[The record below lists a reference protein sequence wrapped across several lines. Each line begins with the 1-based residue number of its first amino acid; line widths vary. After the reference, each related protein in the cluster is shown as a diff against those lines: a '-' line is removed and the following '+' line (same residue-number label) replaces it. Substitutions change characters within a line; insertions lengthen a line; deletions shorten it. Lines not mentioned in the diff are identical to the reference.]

1 MHFQVPH
8 KFGTSQAVERVKQA
22 LEQVKTNP
30 QVKDQLTIE
39 KEEWEGNTLTFAFT
53 GQGQHITGTVVVE
66 EKEFIV
72 DAKLPFM
79 LRMFEG
85 RIEKMISEQVQKM
98 L

>member
-1 MHFQVPH
+1 MHIQAPN
-8 KFGTSQAVERVKQA
+8 KFGTQQGIERVKSA
-22 LEQVKTNP
+22 LEQVKVNP

-39 KEEWEGNTLTFAFT
+39 KEEWEGNKLSFAFT
-53 GQGQHITGTVVVE
+53 GQGQHISGTLVVG

-72 DAKLPFM
+72 DAKLPLM

-85 RIEKMISEQVQKM
+85 RIEKMIGEQVKQM

>member
-1 MHFQVPH
+1 MHLQIPH
-8 KFGTSQAVERVKQA
+8 KFTQPQAIERVKQA

-39 KEEWEGNTLTFAFT
+39 KEEWEGSKLTFAFT
-53 GQGQHITGTVVVE
+53 GQGQHITGTLAVE
-66 EKEFIV
+66 EKEFIL
-72 DAKLPFM
+72 DAKLPIM

-85 RIEKMISEQVQKM
+85 RLEKMIGDQVRQM